1 MTAPRQGGIGSR
13 RESRSPYM
21 EWAKLHAHAPFD
33 LAASGVG
40 SLPLAELPVPP
51 DQVLTALEITGDPG
65 YGYPPLIERLAAR
78 TGVGTE
84 QVVCAT
90 GTSMANHL
98 ALASVLDPGDEV
110 LIEQPTYELLV
121 AAARYLGAEVRRFP
135 RRFEDA
141 WAIDPDAVERAMT
154 PRTRLVVVTNLHNPT
169 GVRTPDP
176 VLEELAART
185 AHRGAHLL
193 VDEVYL
199 DACFDPSVRS
209 AVHLADNVLTTSS
222 LTKVY
227 GLSGVRCGWVL
238 APPDLA
244 RRMRHLDD
252 LYGASAAHPA
262 ERLSVLIL
270 DHLAPIA
277 ERARRRLAANHA
289 LLRRLL
295 DSRSDLA
302 SVRPGHGTIAFPRL
316 ASGRVE
322 ELCTI
327 LRERYDTSVVPG
339 RFFDQPAHFR
349 LGLGGTTDDVDEG
362 LRRLGIALDDLAKA
376 AGRRPDSG

>member
-1 MTAPRQGGIGSR
+1 MTTPR

-21 EWAKLHAHAPFD
+21 EWAKLHAHARFD

-51 DQVLTALEITGDPG
+51 EEVLAALEITGDPG

-78 TGVGTE
+78 AGVSADN
-84 QVVCAT
+84 VVCAT

-121 AAARYLGAEVRRFP
+121 STAEYLGAEVRRFE
-135 RRFEDA
+135 RRLEDG
-141 WAIDPDAVERAMT
+141 WAVDPEAAERAMT

-169 GVRTPDP
+169 GVRTPEP
-176 VLEELAART
+176 VLAELAAR
-185 AHRGAHLL
+185 AGRRGARLL

-199 DACFDPSVRS
+199 EACFEEAVRS
-209 AVHLADNVLTTSS
+209 AVHLGENVLATAS
-222 LTKVY
+222 LTKAY

-238 APPDLA
+238 APPELA

-262 ERLSVLIL
+262 ERLSILAL
-270 DHLAPIA
+270 DHLGPIA
-277 ERARRRLAANHA
+277 ERARRRLAANRA
-289 LLRRLL
+289 LAERFL
-295 DSRSDLA
+295 DDRSDLDA
-302 SVRPGHGTIAFPRL
+302 VRPEHGTIVFPRL

-322 ELCTI
+322 ELCSV
-327 LRERYDTSVVPG
+327 LRERYETSVVPG
-339 RFFDQPAHFR
+339 RFFDAPAHFR
-349 LGLGGTTDDVDEG
+349 LGLGGTTDDVGEG
-362 LRRLGIALDDLAKA
+362 LRRLGRALNDLAGGA
-376 AGRRPDSG
+376 